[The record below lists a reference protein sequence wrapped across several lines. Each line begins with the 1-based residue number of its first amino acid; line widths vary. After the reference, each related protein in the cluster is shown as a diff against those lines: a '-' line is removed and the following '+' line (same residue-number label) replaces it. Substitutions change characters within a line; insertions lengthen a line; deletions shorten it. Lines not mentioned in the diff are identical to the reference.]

1 MDRKVTM
8 EKFANKFAEW
18 LVSKGADEEN
28 KEIFAY
34 SMECLLNTVLTFG
47 IILIVG
53 AILGRLP
60 ITLVWIVFFL
70 PLRHASGGL
79 HAPNHI
85 GCLILSLSV
94 GIGCMLLNPFLVGFD
109 WFIAAGVAGSIII
122 IFLFAPVIHVNH
134 PLSEQRILHMKKTA
148 RTIILVESCLVAFLF
163 FFTPAQFATA
173 AVLGILSA
181 TISTLIGHITN

>member
-1 MDRKVTM
+1 M

-94 GIGCMLLNPFLVGFD
+94 GIGCMLLNPFLVGLD
-109 WFIAAGVAGSIII
+109 WFVAIGVAGSIII
-122 IFLFAPVIHVNH
+122 IFLFAPVIHANH
-134 PLSEQRILHMKKTA
+134 PFSVQRILHMKKTA
-148 RTIILVESCLVAFLF
+148 RTIILVESCLVALLF
-163 FFTPAQFATA
+163 FFTPASFATA

>member
-1 MDRKVTM
+1 
-8 EKFANKFAEW
+8 
-18 LVSKGADEEN
+18 
-28 KEIFAY
+28 
-34 SMECLLNTVLTFG
+34 
-47 IILIVG
+47 
-53 AILGRLP
+53 
-60 ITLVWIVFFL
+60 
-70 PLRHASGGL
+70 
-79 HAPNHI
+79 
-85 GCLILSLSV
+85 
-94 GIGCMLLNPFLVGFD
+94 MLLNPFLVGFD

-122 IFLFAPVIHVNH
+122 IFLFAPVIHANH